1 MSANYYGTQGQDNFS
16 KLVATIAR
24 DAAVSGAIP
33 VRGLNIASLT
43 TPAAWTAAA
52 ITFQASADEGVTW
65 SPVYAIDS
73 TGAAAETTIPSA
85 GIPTAAS
92 RYFQIPAGTFDG
104 ATHIKIN
111 SGTNAANVNQDAQ
124 RLITLGL
131 RLYGGS

>member
-16 KLVATIAR
+16 RLVATIANG
-24 DAAVSGAIP
+24 AAVSGAIP

-52 ITFQASADEGVTW
+52 ITFQASTDDGATW

-104 ATHIKIN
+104 ASHIKIN
-111 SGTNAANVNQDAQ
+111 SGTNAAGTNQGAERQ
-124 RLITLGL
+124 IALGV
-131 RLYGGS
+131 RRYGGL